1 MSKLH
6 LMSFCHRWQDQ
17 LQYLSFLVHRLCGYN
32 LRLTEFMLFTYADY
46 NFPMNKIVYVSS
58 MILYDSWP
66 IRVLNVLLI
75 RRLLDVRTH
84 WVIL

>member
-1 MSKLH
+1 MARLVAV
-6 LMSFCHRWQDQ
+6 
-17 LQYLSFLVHRLCGYN
+17 FLFPSSSAMRYN
-32 LRLTEFMLFTYADY
+32 LRLTELMLFTYANY